1 MIKNLQER
9 KIYFTQELIFLLP
22 NVYEVLGQHQTI
34 DAQSNEDDYKMV
46 SYRLQ
51 QNRQQ
56 DDRRN
61 YPSEPILIDVC
72 VLYPLIIKKNKTRMK
87 IFDFFYIGRFI
98 DHRSLSFQCWSFI
111 EKILKYT
118 DLLIVNNSE
127 CIYFNRFFDNTG
139 W

>member
-34 DAQSNEDDYKMV
+34 DAQSIEGDYKMV

-61 YPSEPILIDVC
+61 YPSEQILIAVC
-72 VLYPLIIKKNKTRMK
+72 VLYPLIIKKNK
-87 IFDFFYIGRFI
+87 
-98 DHRSLSFQCWSFI
+98 
-111 EKILKYT
+111 
-118 DLLIVNNSE
+118 N
-127 CIYFNRFFDNTG
+127 
-139 W
+139 